1 MKGKFSTK
9 KMALLCASL
18 LETQPQKPG
27 AQDFEVMDNRQYIL
41 DALYV
46 IDGRH
51 KPNHKMHSLYTG
63 LFTKYF
69 KG

>member
-1 MKGKFSTK
+1 MQRRFSTK

-18 LETQPQKPG
+18 LETKPSKPG
-27 AQDFEVMDNRQYIL
+27 AEDFEVMDNRQYIL

-46 IDGRH
+46 IDGRDKQKH
-51 KPNHKMHSLYTG
+51 KLHSLYTG
-63 LFTKYF
+63 LWQKYF

>member
-1 MKGKFSTK
+1 MKRKFSSK
-9 KMALLCASL
+9 DMALLCASL
-18 LETQPQKPG
+18 LETNPRKFG
-27 AQDFEVMDNRQYIL
+27 AEDFEVMDNRQYIL

-51 KPNHKMHSLYTG
+51 KPSHKMHSLYTG

>member
-1 MKGKFSTK
+1 MKRKFSSK
-9 KMALLCASL
+9 DLALLCASL
-18 LETQPQKPG
+18 LETNPRKPG
-27 AQDFEVMDNRQYIL
+27 AEDFEVMDNRQYIL

-51 KPNHKMHSLYTG
+51 KPSHKMHSLYTG

-69 KG
+69 KS